1 MLSLTS
7 VSLALA
13 ALTGVKAFYL
23 PGVAPTTYHESDTV
37 PVYVNTITPSLSQP
51 DQQLRSVISYDCNI
65 PPLTMTISNM

>member
-23 PGVAPTTYHESDTV
+23 PGVAPTTYHESDIV

-65 PPLTMTISNM
+65 PPTTMTIPNV